1 MTRPINP
8 KKLMHSKWTA
18 VAPVNREKH
27 FMVVE
32 LIKDEVEIIQ
42 ECILEAVINKKQYTI
57 AWQEL
62 KKQDKWQ
69 QGWR

>member
-1 MTRPINP
+1 
-8 KKLMHSKWTA
+8 MHSKWTA

-32 LIKDEVEIIQ
+32 LIKDELEVIQ

-62 KKQDKWQ
+62 KKHDKWQ